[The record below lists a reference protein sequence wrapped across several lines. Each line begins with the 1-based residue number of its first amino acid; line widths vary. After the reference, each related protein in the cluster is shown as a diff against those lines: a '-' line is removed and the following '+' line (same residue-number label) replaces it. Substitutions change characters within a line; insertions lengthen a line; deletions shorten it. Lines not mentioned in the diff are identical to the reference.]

1 MRSPTEVRTLAP
13 RKKNLL
19 NLYALLGKQR
29 RLLVHCIR
37 QCAESCVEKKPT
49 NACCDKFVRF
59 QRCNHA
65 DTREYLD
72 KAVQNWNKTGESSD
86 SVDNEER
93 GFRDESVADSCIF
106 VVCAHQPL
114 KASLPLE
121 TKSTVVHV
129 LVRMSWFA
137 SEVSRRVAASH
148 TNQSQASPW

>member
-1 MRSPTEVRTLAP
+1 MTMTQRHAQVRSPTEVTDVSAGVMTP
-13 RKKNLL
+13 CKKNVL

-49 NACCDKFVRF
+49 NACCDKFVRI

-86 SVDNEER
+86 SVDNKER
-93 GFRDESVADSCIF
+93 GFGDKKVW
-106 VVCAHQPL
+106 QTL
-114 KASLPLE
+114 ASL
-121 TKSTVVHV
+121 
-129 LVRMSWFA
+129 WFA
-137 SEVSRRVAASH
+137 LI
-148 TNQSQASPW
+148 SP